1 MKNYYAI
8 LNVKPTATEDEIKR
22 SYRVL
27 AKRYHP
33 DVNPGNE
40 SAAEKFAEVNEAN
53 SILSDPQ
60 QRAKY
65 DAELKESARQSQQEN
80 ILARQRA
87 QAQAASR
94 QAAAKQAAARQ
105 AAARQAAARQAVLR
119 NMAARRPLTAEEAR
133 LQAQVAAA
141 QAQAQAKAQAQNV
154 QAQINVIKNQA
165 YQTGHDKGF
174 AEGKAAADKE
184 ISKLNSEIRSLK
196 FDNKRNEDLLKE
208 SESDRGELEKELFE
222 RDRELT
228 REKSRTAEL
237 EARIKELDAKVSEL
251 REQEKVLKRQ
261 AEEAA
266 AATHIKAEFDALRN
280 LLDRA
285 QERVKKLESEKNQ
298 AELKH
303 KAQLQLQQDKQ
314 KHLREESE
322 TMQRRILELNAEMN
336 ELRSENNQWQQYAKS
351 EQFLS
356 DAERRL
362 QDWDNKQKADKKMAK
377 TTLYGAL
384 GVLIWATATEI
395 DAAYAK
401 LVKRYDGKPD
411 KDYTAKLEKI
421 KSAYMTLSDPEKR
434 KEYNASIGITD
445 ERIEEERQAIV
456 DNNKIEEEYRNQLEN
471 KEFWARFD
479 DLMFSAQT
487 GDAESQNAVGEMYYY
502 GDEIEQDFDQAVYWF
517 KEAAK
522 QKHAEAMYNLGVC
535 FVNGEGVEKNKTTG
549 MGFIRQAAKLGSKAA
564 KQYTEK

>member
-94 QAAAKQAAARQ
+94 QAAAKQ

-261 AEEAA
+261 AEEAE
-266 AATHIKAEFDALRN
+266 IG
-280 LLDRA
+280 RA
-285 QERVKKLESEKNQ
+285 HV
-298 AELKH
+298 
-303 KAQLQLQQDKQ
+303 
-314 KHLREESE
+314 
-322 TMQRRILELNAEMN
+322 
-336 ELRSENNQWQQYAKS
+336 
-351 EQFLS
+351 
-356 DAERRL
+356 
-362 QDWDNKQKADKKMAK
+362 
-377 TTLYGAL
+377 
-384 GVLIWATATEI
+384 
-395 DAAYAK
+395 
-401 LVKRYDGKPD
+401 
-411 KDYTAKLEKI
+411 
-421 KSAYMTLSDPEKR
+421 
-434 KEYNASIGITD
+434 
-445 ERIEEERQAIV
+445 
-456 DNNKIEEEYRNQLEN
+456 
-471 KEFWARFD
+471 
-479 DLMFSAQT
+479 
-487 GDAESQNAVGEMYYY
+487 
-502 GDEIEQDFDQAVYWF
+502 
-517 KEAAK
+517 
-522 QKHAEAMYNLGVC
+522 
-535 FVNGEGVEKNKTTG
+535 
-549 MGFIRQAAKLGSKAA
+549 
-564 KQYTEK
+564 

>member
-8 LNVKPTATEDEIKR
+8 LNVKPTATEEEIKR

-33 DVNPGNE
+33 DVNPGNA

-53 SILSDPQ
+53 SVLSDPQ

-65 DAELKESARQSQQEN
+65 DAELKESARQSQQED

-87 QAQAASR
+87 QAQAAR
-94 QAAAKQAAARQ
+94 QAAARQ

-119 NMAARRPLTAEEAR
+119 NMSARRPLTAEEAR

-141 QAQAQAKAQAQNV
+141 QVKAQAQNV

-165 YQTGHDKGF
+165 YQSGYDKGY
-174 AEGKAAADKE
+174 AEGKAAADKD

-196 FDNKRNEDLLKE
+196 FDNKRTNDLLKE
-208 SESDRGELEKELFE
+208 SEGDRGELEKELFE

-228 REKSRTAEL
+228 REKTRTAEL
-237 EARIKELDAKVSEL
+237 EARIKELNAHIDDLEKQ
-251 REQEKVLKRQ
+251 EQILKRQ

-285 QERVKKLESEKNQ
+285 QERIKSMETEKNQ
-298 AELKH
+298 TELKH

-314 KHLREESE
+314 KHLREESD
-322 TMQRRILELNAEMN
+322 TMQRRILELNAELE
-336 ELRSENNQWQQYAKS
+336 ELRAENNQWQQYAKS

-377 TTLYGAL
+377 PTLYGTL

-421 KSAYMTLSDPEKR
+421 KSAYMTLSDPDKR
-434 KEYNASIGITD
+434 KEYNASIGITE

-456 DNNKIEEEYRNQLEN
+456 ENNKIEEEYRNQLEN
-471 KEFWARFD
+471 KEFWVRFD
-479 DLMFSAQT
+479 ELMFSAQT
-487 GDAESQNAVGEMYYY
+487 GDAESQNSIGEMYYY
-502 GDEIEQDFDQAVYWF
+502 GDEIEQDLDQAVYWF

-522 QKHAEAMYNLGVC
+522 QKHAEAMYNLGIC

-549 MGFIRQAAKLGSKAA
+549 LGFIRQAAKLGSKAA
-564 KQYTEK
+564 VQYTEKK

>member
-8 LNVKPTATEDEIKR
+8 LNVKPTATEEEIKR

-33 DVNPGNE
+33 DVNPGNA

-53 SILSDPQ
+53 SVLSDPQ

-65 DAELKESARQSQQEN
+65 DAELKESARQSQQED

-87 QAQAASR
+87 QAQAAR
-94 QAAAKQAAARQ
+94 QAAARQ

-119 NMAARRPLTAEEAR
+119 NMSARRPLTAEEAR

-141 QAQAQAKAQAQNV
+141 QVKAQAQNV

-165 YQTGHDKGF
+165 YQSGYDKGY
-174 AEGKAAADKE
+174 AEGKAAADKD

-196 FDNKRNEDLLKE
+196 FDNKRTNDLLKE
-208 SESDRGELEKELFE
+208 SEGDRGELEKELFE

-228 REKSRTAEL
+228 REKTRTAEL
-237 EARIKELDAKVSEL
+237 EARIKELDAQIDEL
-251 REQEKVLKRQ
+251 KKQEQILKRQ

-285 QERVKKLESEKNQ
+285 QERIKSMETEKNQ
-298 AELKH
+298 TELKH

-314 KHLREESE
+314 KHLREESD
-322 TMQRRILELNAEMN
+322 TMQRRILELNAELE
-336 ELRSENNQWQQYAKS
+336 ELRAENNQWQQYAKS

-377 TTLYGAL
+377 PTLYGTL

-421 KSAYMTLSDPEKR
+421 KSAYMTLSDPDKR
-434 KEYNASIGITD
+434 KEYNASIGITE

-456 DNNKIEEEYRNQLEN
+456 ENNKIEEEYRNQLEN

-479 DLMFSAQT
+479 ELMFSAQT
-487 GDAESQNAVGEMYYY
+487 GDAESQNSIGEMYYY
-502 GDEIEQDFDQAVYWF
+502 GDEIEQDLDQAVYWF

-522 QKHAEAMYNLGVC
+522 QKHAEAMYNLGIC

-549 MGFIRQAAKLGSKAA
+549 LGFIRQAAKLGSKAA
-564 KQYTEK
+564 VQYTEKK

>member
-8 LNVKPTATEDEIKR
+8 LNVKPTATEEEIKR

-33 DVNPGNE
+33 DVNPGNA

-53 SILSDPQ
+53 SVLSDPQ

-65 DAELKESARQSQQEN
+65 DAELKESARQSQQED

-87 QAQAASR
+87 QAQAAR
-94 QAAAKQAAARQ
+94 QAAARQ

-119 NMAARRPLTAEEAR
+119 NMSARRPLTAEEAR

-141 QAQAQAKAQAQNV
+141 QVKAQAQNV

-165 YQTGHDKGF
+165 YQSGYDKGY
-174 AEGKAAADKE
+174 AEGKAAADKD

-196 FDNKRNEDLLKE
+196 FDNKRTSDLLKE
-208 SESDRGELEKELFE
+208 SEGDRGELEKELFE

-228 REKSRTAEL
+228 REKTRTAEL
-237 EARIKELDAKVSEL
+237 EARIKELNAHIDDLEKQ
-251 REQEKVLKRQ
+251 EQILKRQ

-285 QERVKKLESEKNQ
+285 QERIKSMETEKNQ
-298 AELKH
+298 TELKH

-314 KHLREESE
+314 KHLREESD
-322 TMQRRILELNAEMN
+322 TMQRRILELNAELE
-336 ELRSENNQWQQYAKS
+336 ELRAENNQWQQYAKS

-377 TTLYGAL
+377 PTLYGTL

-421 KSAYMTLSDPEKR
+421 KSAYMTLSDPDKR
-434 KEYNASIGITD
+434 KEYNASIGITE

-456 DNNKIEEEYRNQLEN
+456 ENNKIEEEYRNQLEN
-471 KEFWARFD
+471 KEFWVRFD
-479 DLMFSAQT
+479 ELMFSAQT
-487 GDAESQNAVGEMYYY
+487 GDAESQNSIGEMYYY
-502 GDEIEQDFDQAVYWF
+502 GDEIEQDLDQAVYWF

-522 QKHAEAMYNLGVC
+522 QKHAEAMYNLGIC

-549 MGFIRQAAKLGSKAA
+549 LGFIRQAAKLGSKAA
-564 KQYTEK
+564 VQYTEKK

>member
-8 LNVKPTATEDEIKR
+8 LNVKPTATEEEIKR

-33 DVNPGNE
+33 DVNPGNA

-53 SILSDPQ
+53 SVLSDPQ

-65 DAELKESARQSQQEN
+65 DAELKESARQSQQED

-87 QAQAASR
+87 QAQAAR
-94 QAAAKQAAARQ
+94 QAAARQ

-119 NMAARRPLTAEEAR
+119 NMSARRPLTAEEAR

-141 QAQAQAKAQAQNV
+141 QVKAQAQNV

-165 YQTGHDKGF
+165 YQSGYDKGY
-174 AEGKAAADKE
+174 AEGKAAADKD

-196 FDNKRNEDLLKE
+196 FDNKRTNDLLKE
-208 SESDRGELEKELFE
+208 SEGDRGELEKELFE

-228 REKSRTAEL
+228 REKTRTAEL
-237 EARIKELDAKVSEL
+237 EARIKELNAHIDDLEKQ
-251 REQEKVLKRQ
+251 EQILKRQ

-285 QERVKKLESEKNQ
+285 QERIKSMEAEKNQ
-298 AELKH
+298 TELKH

-314 KHLREESE
+314 KHLREESD
-322 TMQRRILELNAEMN
+322 TMQRRILELNAELE
-336 ELRSENNQWQQYAKS
+336 ELRAENNQWQQYAKS

-377 TTLYGAL
+377 PTLYGTL

-421 KSAYMTLSDPEKR
+421 KSAYMTLSDPDKR
-434 KEYNASIGITD
+434 KEYNASIGITE

-456 DNNKIEEEYRNQLEN
+456 ENNKIEEEYRNQLEN

-479 DLMFSAQT
+479 ELMFSAQT
-487 GDAESQNAVGEMYYY
+487 GDAESQNSIGEMYYY
-502 GDEIEQDFDQAVYWF
+502 GDEIEQDLDQAVYWF

-522 QKHAEAMYNLGVC
+522 QKHAEAMYNLGIC

-564 KQYTEK
+564 VQYTEKK